1 MPYLALLARSRDL
14 LRAGIQRLDIRQ
26 AGFDDRL
33 LDLDDG
39 PEGSVDLDAI
49 NAALDA
55 HLAVMDTAF
64 EWMRQCHEELIGDY
78 FTQKDQG
85 RP

>member
-1 MPYLALLARSRDL
+1 MPYLALLVRSRDL

-33 LDLDDG
+33 LDLDEG
-39 PEGSVDLDAI
+39 PESSVDFDEI

-55 HLAVMDTAF
+55 QLEVMDTAF
-64 EWMRQCHEELIGDY
+64 EWMRQCDEKLIGDY
-78 FTQKDQG
+78 FAHKDQG